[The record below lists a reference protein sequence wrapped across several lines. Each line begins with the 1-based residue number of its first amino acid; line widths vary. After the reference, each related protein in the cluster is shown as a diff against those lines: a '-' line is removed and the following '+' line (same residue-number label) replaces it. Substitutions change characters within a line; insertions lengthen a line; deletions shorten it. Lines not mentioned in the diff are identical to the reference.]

1 MANRAE
7 IHIRLGGSSA
17 ATINKR
23 ATALS
28 SLAKSVTQLSA
39 AAKKMPNVS
48 TAANQYAA
56 GLTRASKATKTMTRD
71 AHAAGNALDNF
82 GTLFARMV
90 RIMAAFAIITAVV
103 TAIRELV
110 TLLVAAP
117 AQLELWNAQ
126 LVTLSG
132 SATIAAEKLEL
143 LKTVAIETPLELPDL
158 FQGLTTL
165 RAFNVEM
172 SDRTLPLI
180 ADLAAVSGRTFQDI
194 SEVVGKVIQGSA
206 TAITRSLPTVGID
219 PKEFRRLSEELGSR
233 SEALFQII
241 EGRFKGFAKESAKTT
256 IGLVSNIKD
265 AIFVIAADVGE
276 GLLASFRPAVQSI
289 FDFLNRLREDQ
300 EFLTEWRERLFG
312 IGRAIVD
319 LSESIT
325 RLSETLVSFFKIVA
339 DGVDRLGGLKNVLV
353 ALASI
358 KISKKLSALLGLGSG
373 VGVKATVGSRVT
385 GLVTALRLLPPQV
398 GIALTVA
405 AGLTAGLKLLSRNTD
420 LASESV
426 PQLSNELGFLA
437 SRLAA
442 VGQEGI
448 DAAEGVDKLIGA
460 SRAFDLANRVQDM
473 GAPLRKIRAD
483 ADIDPLLL
491 VNELDVLTQALREG
505 GFEDKADGVNSL
517 MIEVL
522 ADYSNVDLHGRVLT
536 QALEVIND
544 LAHGFTGFGLASLR
558 VSEEIEATIVPSLG
572 LVTSAA
578 EEAAEGSEDA
588 LKQIVNQFQAHF
600 QVTKVMFERDLI
612 TTNEYSSR
620 LETLLGRLSPSIDT
634 ILNTEGLSEVQKAPI
649 VTALQSLLDQVQTVS
664 DGLVTEFGEITESIN
679 RTQSNIFGDLVTH
692 FIPDQGEGILINSF
706 LDLMRNE
713 ISSGIEGVNQ
723 DLTML
728 DLDLQLG
735 DISLA
740 GAETARQKILEKV
753 NELLRTA
760 TSLGDKGLVIDL
772 KNLKLELEGAEAV
785 DDMAIEFQQ
794 VLATAL
800 SGAVQKAGDA
810 LADAL
815 ANMLSPADGESAAKS
830 LKLGLASLMNFMGDS
845 LIQIGIGA
853 LALHETLKNITN
865 PIAATAAIA
874 AGIALKAFAGSVV
887 NRVNAMGESMSGASS
902 VATQSFSNEPI
913 NFGTFIPS
921 PSFGSQQPVSV
932 TINTMDSKG
941 VGAFI
946 QSNQD
951 AFGQAVVHVA
961 ERDRATG
968 GSAFGVFTP
977 DLAFN
982 R

>member
-17 ATINKR
+17 ATIQKR

-28 SLAKSVTQLSA
+28 ALAKSVAQLSV

-48 TAANQYAA
+48 TAATQYAA
-56 GLTRASKATKTMTRD
+56 GLTKASKATKTMGRD
-71 AHAAGNALDNF
+71 ARAAGNALDNF

-110 TLLVAAP
+110 TLLVGAP

-241 EGRFKGFAKESAKTT
+241 ERRFKGFAKESAKTT

-312 IGRAIVD
+312 VGREVVA
-319 LSESIT
+319 LAESIGKLT
-325 RLSETLVSFFKIVA
+325 ATLVSLFRVVA
-339 DGVDRLGGLKNVLV
+339 NGVDRLGGLKNVLIG
-353 ALASI
+353 LASI
-358 KISKKLSALLGLGSG
+358 KISSKLLALLGFGSE
-373 VGVKATVGSRVT
+373 VGVKATVASRAT
-385 GLVTALRLLPPQV
+385 SLISALRLLPPQIAVV
-398 GIALTVA
+398 GAVA
-405 AGLTAGLKLLSRNTD
+405 VGLAGAFKLLTNNTE
-420 LASESV
+420 LASESA

-437 SRLAA
+437 SRLAEI
-442 VGQEGI
+442 GQEGI
-448 DAAEGVDKLIGA
+448 NAAEGVDRLVGA
-460 SRAFDLANRVQDM
+460 AEAFELAGRVQEL
-473 GAPLRKIRAD
+473 GAPLLEMRSEG
-483 ADIDPLLL
+483 IDPR
-491 VNELDVLTQALREG
+491 VLFSQLGVFEQFFKDS
-505 GFEDKADGVNSL
+505 GFKDKAEGVKSL
-517 MIEVL
+517 SLDLLADWSSVDRQNRVL
-522 ADYSNVDLHGRVLT
+522 A
-536 QALEVIND
+536 QAIALLNNTSHEFQD
-544 LAHGFTGFGLASLR
+544 FGLASKKA
-558 VSEEIEATIVPSLG
+558 SEVIESSIVPSLG
-572 LVTSAA
+572 LV
-578 EEAAEGSEDA
+578 EAAGSGDA
-588 LKQIVNQFQAHF
+588 LKEIVSEFQAYF
-600 QVTKVMFERDLI
+600 QVTKVMFEQGLI
-612 TTNEYSSR
+612 TQDQYSSR
-620 LETLLGRLSPSIDT
+620 LKALLDRIPASIQL
-634 ILNTEGLSEVQKAPI
+634 ILQREDLTNAQKAPI
-649 VTALQSLLDQVQTVS
+649 VTALQSLLGQVQQVS
-664 DGLVTEFGEITESIN
+664 DGLVKSFGEITEN
-679 RTQSNIFGDLVTH
+679 LNIFRGKLLEDLSTE
-692 FIPDQGEGILINSF
+692 FIPDQAAPILSGISAALALTRDQIVSEIEGI
-706 LDLMRNE
+706 D
-713 ISSGIEGVNQ
+713 Q
-723 DLTML
+723 DLTMI

-735 DISLA
+735 DISIA
-740 GAETARQKILEKV
+740 GAEAAREKILEKV

-760 TSLGDKGLVIDL
+760 TSLDDKGLVIDL
-772 KNLKLELEGAEAV
+772 TNLKLELEGAEAV

-830 LKLGLASLMNFMGDS
+830 LKLGLAALMNFMGDS

-865 PIAATAAIA
+865 PITATAAIA
-874 AGIALKAFAGSVV
+874 AGIALKALAGSVV
-887 NRVNAMGESMSGASS
+887 NRVAAMGESMSGGS
-902 VATQSFSNEPI
+902 VATQSFSNQPI
-913 NFGTFIPS
+913 NFGTFTPG

>member
-1 MANRAE
+1 M
-7 IHIRLGGSSA
+7 
-17 ATINKR
+17 
-23 ATALS
+23 
-28 SLAKSVTQLSA
+28 
-39 AAKKMPNVS
+39 
-48 TAANQYAA
+48 
-56 GLTRASKATKTMTRD
+56 
-71 AHAAGNALDNF
+71 
-82 GTLFARMV
+82 
-90 RIMAAFAIITAVV
+90 
-103 TAIRELV
+103 
-110 TLLVAAP
+110 
-117 AQLELWNAQ
+117 
-126 LVTLSG
+126 
-132 SATIAAEKLEL
+132 
-143 LKTVAIETPLELPDL
+143 
-158 FQGLTTL
+158 
-165 RAFNVEM
+165 
-172 SDRTLPLI
+172 
-180 ADLAAVSGRTFQDI
+180 
-194 SEVVGKVIQGSA
+194 GKVIQGSA

-241 EGRFKGFAKESAKTT
+241 ESRFKGFAKESAKTT

-319 LSESIT
+319 LSESIG
-325 RLSETLVSFFKIVA
+325 RLSATLVSFFKIVA

-373 VGVKATVGSRVT
+373 VGVKATVGNRVT

-426 PQLSNELGFLA
+426 PELSNELGFLA

-442 VGQEGI
+442 VGQEGF
-448 DAAEGVDKLIGA
+448 DAAEGVDRLIGA
-460 SRAFDLANRVQDM
+460 SEALELANQVQGV
-473 GAPLRKIRAD
+473 GAPLRNMMESGGMSPQD
-483 ADIDPLLL
+483 L
-491 VNELDVLTQALREG
+491 VKELSVLEQFLSDSKFPEAAG
-505 GFEDKADGVNSL
+505 
-517 MIEVL
+517 EV
-522 ADYSNVDLHGRVLT
+522 GRVLGNLQIALSSKDDRNIFRAIAT
-536 QALEVIND
+536 SGPLALEILDGVVNGITEFSD
-544 LAHGFTGFGLASLR
+544 ASREL
-558 VSEEIEATIVPSLG
+558 SKQIEAEIVPSLG

-578 EEAAEGSEDA
+578 EIAAEGSEDA
-588 LKQIVNQFQAHF
+588 LKQIANQFQAHF
-600 QVTKVMFERDLI
+600 QVTKVMFEQDLI

-620 LETLLGRLSPSIDT
+620 LEALLGKLSPSINR

-649 VTALQSLLDQVQTVS
+649 VTALRSLLEQVQAVS
-664 DGLVTEFGEITESIN
+664 NGLVTEFGEISENMTIM
-679 RTQSNIFGDLVTH
+679 QSNVFDNLARQS
-692 FIPDQGEGILINSF
+692 IPDQGEDVLGNINSF
-706 LDLMRNE
+706 FALMRNKV
-713 ISSGIEGVNQ
+713 SSGIEEINQ
-723 DLTML
+723 DSTMI

-735 DISLA
+735 DISIA
-740 GAETARQKILEKV
+740 GAQAAREKILEKI
-753 NELLRTA
+753 NELLRIA
-760 TSLGDKGLVIDL
+760 EGLGDQGLVIDL

-785 DDMAIEFQQ
+785 DEMAIEFQQ

-800 SGAVQKAGDA
+800 SGAVQKASDA

-815 ANMLSPADGESAAKS
+815 ANMLSPADGESAARS
-830 LKLGLASLMNFMGDS
+830 LKLGLASLMSFMGDS
-845 LIQIGIGA
+845 LIQIGTGA
-853 LALHETLKNITN
+853 LALHEMLKNITN
-865 PIAATAAIA
+865 PIAAGAAIA
-874 AGIALKAFAGSVV
+874 AGIALKALAGSLV
-887 NRVNAMGESMSGASS
+887 NRVNAMGESMSGESS
-902 VATQSFSNEPI
+902 VATPSFSNEPI

>member
-17 ATINKR
+17 ATIQKR

-28 SLAKSVTQLSA
+28 ALAKSVAQLSV

-48 TAANQYAA
+48 TAATQYAA
-56 GLTRASKATKTMTRD
+56 GLTKASKATKTMGRD
-71 AHAAGNALDNF
+71 ARAAGNALDNF

-110 TLLVAAP
+110 TLLVGAP

-241 EGRFKGFAKESAKTT
+241 ERRFKGFAKESAKTT

-312 IGRAIVD
+312 VGREVVA
-319 LSESIT
+319 LAESIGKLT
-325 RLSETLVSFFKIVA
+325 ATLVSLFRVVA
-339 DGVDRLGGLKNVLV
+339 NGVDRLGGLKTVLIG
-353 ALASI
+353 LASI
-358 KISKKLSALLGLGSG
+358 KISSKLLALLGFGSE
-373 VGVKATVGSRVT
+373 VGVKATVASRAT
-385 GLVTALRLLPPQV
+385 SLISALRLLPPQIAVV
-398 GIALTVA
+398 GAVA
-405 AGLTAGLKLLSRNTD
+405 VGLAGAFKLLTNNTE

-437 SRLAA
+437 SRLAE

-448 DAAEGVDKLIGA
+448 NAAEGVDKLIGA
-460 SRAFDLANRVQDM
+460 SEAFELAGRLQDL
-473 GAPLRKIRAD
+473 GAPLLEMRSEGV
-483 ADIDPLLL
+483 DPQVLLSQ
-491 VNELDVLTQALREG
+491 LDVFEQLLSKS
-505 GFEDKADGVNSL
+505 GFEDKAKGVKSL
-517 MIEVL
+517 SLDLLADWSSVDRQNRVL
-522 ADYSNVDLHGRVLT
+522 ASLI
-536 QALEVIND
+536 ALLSDTSKEFQD
-544 LAHGFTGFGLASLR
+544 FGLASLKA
-558 VSEEIEATIVPSLG
+558 SEIIRNEIVPSLG
-572 LVTSAA
+572 LVEDAA
-578 EEAAEGSEDA
+578 ANAAAGSGDA
-588 LKQIVNQFQAHF
+588 LKEIVSEFQAYF
-600 QVTKVMFERDLI
+600 QVTKVMFEQGLI
-612 TTNEYSSR
+612 TQDQYSSR
-620 LETLLGRLSPSIDT
+620 LKTLLDRIPASIQL
-634 ILNTEGLSEVQKAPI
+634 ILQREDLTNAQKAPI
-649 VTALQSLLDQVQTVS
+649 VTALQSLLGQVQQVS
-664 DGLVTEFGEITESIN
+664 DGLVKSFGDITEN
-679 RTQSNIFGDLVTH
+679 LNIFKGKLLEDLSTE
-692 FIPDQGEGILINSF
+692 FIPDQAAPILSGISAALALTRDQIV
-706 LDLMRNE
+706 
-713 ISSGIEGVNQ
+713 SGIEGIDQ
-723 DLTML
+723 DLTMI

-735 DISLA
+735 DITIA
-740 GAETARQKILEKV
+740 GAEAAREKILEKI
-753 NELLRTA
+753 NELLRAA
-760 TSLGDKGLVIDL
+760 TSLGDEGLVIDL

-830 LKLGLASLMNFMGDS
+830 LKLGLAALMNFMGDS

-865 PIAATAAIA
+865 PITATAAIA
-874 AGIALKAFAGSVV
+874 AGIALKALAGSVV
-887 NRVNAMGESMSGASS
+887 NRVAAMGESMSGGS
-902 VATQSFSNEPI
+902 VATQSFSNQPI
-913 NFGTFIPS
+913 NFGTFTPG